1 MIMFSML
8 SLLFLCHCFLLFYCC
23 FFSLYLPMP
32 LLLHIVFCY
41 YYHYCCMRVV
51 VIINIVVR
59 MVVVVIIIIIIIIII
74 IVVVVVFIA
83 LLLPIQHLCFIPFYG
98 LLISLSLSPHG
109 TSVITYS
116 IVLLYFTLF
125 YRALSSY
132 SFLRMRFSY
141 EWYE

>member
-8 SLLFLCHCFLLFYCC
+8 SLLFLFHCFLLFYCC

-51 VIINIVVR
+51 VIINIVIR

-74 IVVVVVFIA
+74 VVVFIA